1 MNAHIFPSF
10 KKPQAGKPL
19 LQSTVMIAVLALLS
33 FLSPPTAARADVAPP
48 ESPPGSNLLPGNET
62 TQVRMM
68 SETVI
73 FDVLEKSASKWPA
86 QAKVSAQFQMR
97 NLGSAQEQMEA
108 RFPLS
113 YWNGESDGFGNFPQI
128 NGIQIQVNGTTV
140 PTHKITTANTSGI
153 YDHAIPWAAFPV
165 TFPPGEDVQITVK
178 YTADG
183 YGEYPYVGF
192 RYILDT
198 GADWKDT
205 IGSADL
211 IVRLPYEA
219 NQQNVIFDETTG
231 FAQTSP
237 SGTIAGSELRW
248 HYDNLEPTPADNLE
262 IALVDPQAWIKVLSE
277 RQNIQKNPNDGEA
290 WGRLGKVYKEI
301 SRLRRGFRQDPGGK
315 ELYSLS
321 AAAYEKAV
329 ALKPKDALWHL
340 GFADLLWSHYY
351 WEVYW
356 AGNRDLSELLGAVDE
371 LKLSLDLLPGNEG
384 AMNLADEI
392 SYSVPG
398 IVELQGQNVSFLVLT
413 ATPQITLP
421 FAPSPTP
428 TETPQPS
435 PSDTPPEP
443 TPVPTRAEAE
453 LPQPQTA
460 SPTPAALAQTLTET
474 PAATPETANE
484 KPRSSS
490 RLPFCGSIPLFP
502 AAALLFLNRRSRRN
516 KSEKRN

>member
-1 MNAHIFPSF
+1 MNQYTFASI
-10 KKPQAGKPL
+10 KKSRVGKL
-19 LQSTVMIAVLALLS
+19 LVQSIVVIAVIAVLCL
-33 FLSPPTAARADVAPP
+33 LSPPRDARADVAPP
-48 ESPPGSNLLPGNET
+48 ESPPGSNLLPGNEG

-73 FDVLEKSASKWPA
+73 FDVLEKSASKWPG
-86 QAKVSAQFQMR
+86 QAKVNAQFQMR
-97 NLGSAQEQMEA
+97 NLGNNLEQMEA

-113 YWNGESDGFGNFPQI
+113 YWNGGSDGFGNFPQI
-128 NGIQIQVNGTTV
+128 TGIQIQVNGRTV
-140 PTHKITTANTSGI
+140 QTHKITTPNPSGI
-153 YDHAIPWAAFPV
+153 YDQAVPWAAFPV

-198 GADWKDT
+198 GAGWKDT

-231 FAQTSP
+231 FAQTNPGS
-237 SGTIAGSELRW
+237 SIAGTELRW
-248 HYDNLEPTPADNLE
+248 HYDDLEPTSADNLE
-262 IALVDPQAWIKVLSE
+262 VALVDPQAWIKVLSE

-301 SRLRRGFRQDPGGK
+301 CRLRRGFRQDAGGK
-315 ELYSLS
+315 EIYQLS
-321 AAAYEKAV
+321 VAAYEKAV
-329 ALKPKDALWHL
+329 AIKPKDGLWHL

-351 WEVYW
+351 WEVYMV
-356 AGNRDLSELLGAVDE
+356 GNTDPSELIHTIDE

-384 AMNLADEI
+384 AVNLAEEI
-392 SYSVPG
+392 SYAIPG
-398 IVELQGQNVSFLVLT
+398 IVELQGQNVSFPVLT
-413 ATPQITLP
+413 GTPQITPP
-421 FAPSPTP
+421 FAPSPTF

-435 PSDTPPEP
+435 PSNTPPPPTAEP
-443 TPVPTRAEAE
+443 TQTAT
-453 LPQPQTA
+453 QPPKIQAA
-460 SPTPAALAQTLTET
+460 SPTPQALAQGLTET
-474 PAATPETANE
+474 PVPIPDAANE

-490 RLPFCGSIPLFP
+490 GLPLCGSIPLFP
-502 AAALLFLNRRSRRN
+502 AAAILFLNRRSRR
-516 KSEKRN
+516 KIK